1 MKKGGAATSSDTAK
15 IKQEFMDKV
24 SAKVRLL
31 EEGVGRY
38 RVFTPFQFDDGDH
51 LSIVLKQAGQ
61 QWQLTDEAHTFM
73 HLTYEIDEQD
83 LLRGTRQTVIGNA
96 LSMFYVEDRDGEL
109 ILNIENEQFGD
120 ALFSFVQALLKITDV
135 SYLSRERVR
144 STFME
149 DFRALFTESIPDER
163 RTFEWHDPQRD
174 HKGLYKVDCHINGSE
189 RPLLVHALNNDE
201 KTRDATI
208 ALLEFERWGL
218 KFQSLAVFEE
228 QESINRSVLARYSN
242 VGGKQ
247 FSNLGGDNRD
257 RIVRYL
263 EEVLANGVA

>member
-1 MKKGGAATSSDTAK
+1 MS
-15 IKQEFMDKV
+15 IHNIQREFMDKV
-24 SAKVRLL
+24 SKKVWLT

-51 LSIVLKQAGQ
+51 LSIVLKQVGK

-83 LLRGTRQTVIGNA
+83 LLRGNRQTIIDKA

-109 ILNIENEQFGD
+109 VLNIENGQYGD
-120 ALFSFVQALLKITDV
+120 ALYSFVQALLRITDV

-149 DFRALFTESIPDER
+149 NFKALLTESVPEER
-163 RTFEWHDPQRD
+163 RTFDWYDPQHD
-174 HKGLYKVDCHINGSE
+174 SKGLYKVDCHINGMP
-189 RPLLVHALNNDE
+189 RPLIVHALNNDE
-201 KTRDATI
+201 KTQTATI

-218 KFQSLAVFEE
+218 KFQPLAVFEE
-228 QESINRSVLARYSN
+228 QENIGRSVLARYSN

-247 FSNLGGDNRD
+247 FSNLGGDNRN
-257 RIVRYL
+257 RIERFI
-263 EEVLANGVA
+263 EEFMANGVA

>member
-1 MKKGGAATSSDTAK
+1 MS
-15 IKQEFMDKV
+15 IHNIQREFMDKV
-24 SAKVRLL
+24 STKVRLI

-51 LSIVLKQAGQ
+51 LSIVLKQVGQ

-83 LLRGTRQTVIGNA
+83 LLRGNRQTIIDNA

-109 ILNIENEQFGD
+109 VLDIENGQFGD
-120 ALFSFVQALLKITDV
+120 ALYSFIQALLKITDV

-149 DFRALFTESIPDER
+149 DFRDLLTESIPEER
-163 RTFEWHDPQRD
+163 RTFDWHDPQRD
-174 HKGLYKVDCHINGSE
+174 HSGLYKVDCYINGMG
-189 RPLLVHALNNDE
+189 RPLIVHALNNDE
-201 KTRDATI
+201 KTQTATI
-208 ALLEFERWGL
+208 ALLEFERWGW
-218 KFQSLAVFEE
+218 KTHSLAIFEE
-228 QESINRSVLARYSN
+228 QESIGRSVLARYSN

-247 FSNLGGDNRD
+247 FSNLDGDNRN

-263 EEVLANGVA
+263 EEVLANGVT